1 MRAEQSKERR
11 YKKAKRFTEWFLR
24 KWWWICILLNFFN
37 FLKSIF
43 IRINSEY
50 FKLPLVSDICLF
62 IGYVMLFSLWF
73 AAPVILYA
81 FKIVDDYEGNN

>member
-1 MRAEQSKERR
+1 MKAEQSKERR

>member
-11 YKKAKRFTEWFLR
+11 YKKAKRFIEWFKR
-24 KWWWICILLNFFN
+24 KWWLICMLLTLFN
-37 FLKSIF
+37 FLNFIF
-43 IRINSEY
+43 VRINSKY

-62 IGYVMLFSLWF
+62 IGYVMLFSAEF
-73 AAPVILYA
+73 AVPAILYA